1 MGQWDRMDV
10 DGSPMRL
17 YVGMPS
23 LGRAFPAVIVIQHGP
38 GVDKFIEDRVE
49 NLAQLGYLAIAPD
62 LYHRQDS
69 AAAGVSDGGDVMTRI
84 GRLRD
89 PEVIADVNAA
99 VNYARR
105 LKDTQLGDV
114 GIIGFC
120 MGGRVAYLMAASKPV
135 FKAAA
140 VFYGGNIMKAWGN
153 GPTPFD
159 LTPYVH
165 CPIVGFFGAED
176 ANPSPED
183 VDRISAPARQV
194 PQAPRVPP
202 LPGRRARVSELHEP
216 RHLPGRPRAR
226 RVGQAHPVPPAQPA
240 DEPPAASAAEL
251 TPVRPRWVTA
261 AVPGRRP
268 EGREVG

>member
-1 MGQWDRMDV
+1 MPQWDRIEV

-17 YVGMPS
+17 YVGTPS

-49 NLAQLGYLAIAPD
+49 NLTQHGYLAIAPD
-62 LYHRQDS
+62 LYHRQTEE
-69 AAAGVSDGGDVMTRI
+69 GDMMTRI

-89 PEVIADVNAA
+89 VEVVSDVSAA

-135 FKAAA
+135 FKAAG
-140 VFYGGNIMKAWGN
+140 VFYGGNIMKAWGE

-165 CPIVGFFGAED
+165 CPIAGFFGLD
-176 ANPSPED
+176 DTNPSPAD
-183 VDRISAPARQV
+183 VDKISAQLDKYRKPHEFHRYPGAGHAFLNFTNPATFRDGPARE
-194 PQAPRVPP
+194 AWE
-202 LPGRRARVSELHEP
+202 ELIP
-216 RHLPGRPRAR
+216 FLRRHLHTSRQLRQRLA
-226 RVGQAHPVPPAQPA
+226 
-240 DEPPAASAAEL
+240 
-251 TPVRPRWVTA
+251 
-261 AVPGRRP
+261 
-268 EGREVG
+268 

>member
-1 MGQWDRMDV
+1 MAQWDRIDV

-17 YVGMPS
+17 YVGTPS
-23 LGRAFPAVIVIQHGP
+23 LGRAFPAVIVIHHGP

-49 NLAQLGYLAIAPD
+49 NLAQQGYLAIAPD
-62 LYHRQDS
+62 LYHRQTTS
-69 AAAGVSDGGDVMTRI
+69 AAAGVSSAAAAVSDDGDTLTRI

-89 PEVIADVNAA
+89 PEVINDVNAA

-135 FKAAA
+135 FKAAG

-159 LTPYVH
+159 LTPYIH
-165 CPIVGFFGAED
+165 CPIAGFFGAED
-176 ANPSPED
+176 ANPSPAD
-183 VDRISAPARQV
+183 VDRIAAQLDKYRKPREFHRYPEAGHAFLNFTNPTTYREGAARDAWDRLIPFLQRSL
-194 PQAPRVPP
+194 QSSRQPRQ
-202 LPGRRARVSELHEP
+202 R
-216 RHLPGRPRAR
+216 
-226 RVGQAHPVPPAQPA
+226 
-240 DEPPAASAAEL
+240 L
-251 TPVRPRWVTA
+251 T
-261 AVPGRRP
+261 
-268 EGREVG
+268 

>member
-1 MGQWDRMDV
+1 MPQWDRIEV

-17 YVGMPS
+17 YVGTPS

-49 NLAQLGYLAIAPD
+49 NLTQHGYLAIAPD
-62 LYHRQDS
+62 LYHRQTEE
-69 AAAGVSDGGDVMTRI
+69 GDMMTRI

-89 PEVIADVNAA
+89 VEVVSDVNAA

-135 FKAAA
+135 FKAAG
-140 VFYGGNIMKAWGN
+140 VFYGGNIMKAWGE

-165 CPIVGFFGAED
+165 CPIAGFFGLD
-176 ANPSPED
+176 DTNPSPAD
-183 VDRISAPARQV
+183 VDKISAQLDKYRKPHEFHRYPGAGHAFLNFTNPATFRDGPARE
-194 PQAPRVPP
+194 AWE
-202 LPGRRARVSELHEP
+202 ELIP
-216 RHLPGRPRAR
+216 FLRRHLHTSRQLRQRLA
-226 RVGQAHPVPPAQPA
+226 
-240 DEPPAASAAEL
+240 
-251 TPVRPRWVTA
+251 
-261 AVPGRRP
+261 
-268 EGREVG
+268 

>member
-1 MGQWDRMDV
+1 MAQWDRIDV
-10 DGSPMRL
+10 DASPMRL

-23 LGRAFPAVIVIQHGP
+23 LGRAFPAVIVIHPGS

-49 NLAQLGYLAIAPD
+49 NLAQQGYLAIAPD
-62 LYHRQDS
+62 LYHRQTS
-69 AAAGVSDGGDVMTRI
+69 AAAGGSDDGDMLTRI

-89 PEVIADVNAA
+89 PEVISDVNAA

-159 LTPYVH
+159 LTPYIH
-165 CPIVGFFGAED
+165 CPIAGFFGAED
-176 ANPSPED
+176 ANPSPAD
-183 VDRISAPARQV
+183 VDRISAQLDKYRKAHEFHRYPDAGHAFANFTNPATYREG
-194 PQAPRVPP
+194 
-202 LPGRRARVSELHEP
+202 PGRDAWDKLIPVLQRSLQTSRQP
-216 RHLPGRPRAR
+216 RQR
-226 RVGQAHPVPPAQPA
+226 
-240 DEPPAASAAEL
+240 L
-251 TPVRPRWVTA
+251 T
-261 AVPGRRP
+261 
-268 EGREVG
+268 

>member
-1 MGQWDRMDV
+1 MAQWDRMDV

-17 YVGMPS
+17 YVGTPS
-23 LGRAFPAVIVIQHGP
+23 LGRAFPAVIVVHHGP

-49 NLAQLGYLAIAPD
+49 NLAQQGYLAIAPD
-62 LYHRQDS
+62 LYHRQTS
-69 AAAGVSDGGDVMTRI
+69 AADGAVEKVDTATRI
-84 GRLRD
+84 SRLRD
-89 PEVIADVNAA
+89 PEVINDVNAA

-159 LTPYVH
+159 LTPYIH
-165 CPIVGFFGAED
+165 CPIAGFFGAED
-176 ANPSPED
+176 ANPSPAD
-183 VDRISAPARQV
+183 VDRIAAQLDKYRKPREFHHYPEAGHAFLNFTNPATYREGPARDAWDKLIPFLQRTL
-194 PQAPRVPP
+194 QTSRQPRQR
-202 LPGRRARVSELHEP
+202 LI
-216 RHLPGRPRAR
+216 
-226 RVGQAHPVPPAQPA
+226 
-240 DEPPAASAAEL
+240 
-251 TPVRPRWVTA
+251 
-261 AVPGRRP
+261 
-268 EGREVG
+268 

>member
-1 MGQWDRMDV
+1 MAQWDQIVV

-23 LGRAFPAVIVIQHGP
+23 LGRAFPAVIVVHHGP

-49 NLAQLGYLAIAPD
+49 HLARQGYLAIAPD
-62 LYHRQDS
+62 LYHRQTSAADGVSS
-69 AAAGVSDGGDVMTRI
+69 AAAGVPQDGDMLTRI

-89 PEVIADVNAA
+89 PEVIGDVNAA

-159 LTPYVH
+159 LTPYIH
-165 CPIVGFFGAED
+165 CPIAGFFGAED

-183 VDRISAPARQV
+183 VDRIAAQLHKYRKPHEFHRYPDAGHAFLNFTNAATYREGPARDAWDKLIPFLQRSL
-194 PQAPRVPP
+194 QTSRQPRQ
-202 LPGRRARVSELHEP
+202 R
-216 RHLPGRPRAR
+216 
-226 RVGQAHPVPPAQPA
+226 
-240 DEPPAASAAEL
+240 L
-251 TPVRPRWVTA
+251 T
-261 AVPGRRP
+261 
-268 EGREVG
+268 

>member
-1 MGQWDRMDV
+1 MAQWDQMAV

-23 LGRAFPAVIVIQHGP
+23 LGRAFPAVIVIHHGP

-49 NLAQLGYLAIAPD
+49 NLAQQGYLAIAPD
-62 LYHRQDS
+62 LYHRQASAAAGESS
-69 AAAGVSDGGDVMTRI
+69 AAAGVSEIGDMMTRI

-140 VFYGGNIMKAWGN
+140 VFYGGSIMKAWGN

-159 LTPYVH
+159 LTPYIH
-165 CPIVGFFGAED
+165 CPIAGFFGAED
-176 ANPSPED
+176 VNPAPAD
-183 VDRISAPARQV
+183 VDRISAQLDKYRKP
-194 PQAPRVPP
+194 
-202 LPGRRARVSELHEP
+202 HEFHRYP
-216 RHLPGRPRAR
+216 DAGHAFLNFTN
-226 RVGQAHPVPPAQPA
+226 
-240 DEPPAASAAEL
+240 PAAYRESAARDAWEKLIPFLQRSLQTSRQPRQRL
-251 TPVRPRWVTA
+251 T
-261 AVPGRRP
+261 
-268 EGREVG
+268 